1 MPSTQSGMA
10 KTRLA
15 LVSVASLGLLI
26 SACSGGGS
34 TSTNTTGGG
43 GTAVRG
49 GTLYMLGT
57 GDVDY
62 MDPNI
67 SYYPTGYLG
76 LRMWSRQC

>member
-1 MPSTQSGMA
+1 MPSIQSGMA

-62 MDPNI
+62 MDPTSLTTPLVI
-67 SYYPTGYLG
+67 WVCACGAAS
-76 LRMWSRQC
+76 C